1 MAGTSWDAAAI
12 IVSALRKLGP
22 DASATQIRDYI
33 LSLGGYVGING
44 VYNFSDGMQ
53 RGLNVSAVTVMHWDR
68 KAEKWVPV
76 SLPGGA
82 PRPPN

>member
-1 MAGTSWDAAAI
+1 
-12 IVSALRKLGP
+12 
-22 DASATQIRDYI
+22 
-33 LSLGGYVGING
+33 

-68 KAEKWVPV
+68 NAEKWTPV

-82 PRPPN
+82 PRTPN